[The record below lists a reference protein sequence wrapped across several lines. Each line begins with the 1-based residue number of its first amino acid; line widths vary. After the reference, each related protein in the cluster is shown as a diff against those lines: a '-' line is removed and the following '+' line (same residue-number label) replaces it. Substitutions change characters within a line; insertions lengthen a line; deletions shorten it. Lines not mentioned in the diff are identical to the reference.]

1 MDRENKIAFVKLKI
15 LRGWKDKQ
23 ILAELDIP
31 RSTYFYWKSM
41 IQHDRYA
48 ELVVKKKPGPKPS
61 FSIDPK
67 IQEKLIDWKKQYGW
81 GPVKMEGHLDVHCG
95 IHIPHNKIHRLF
107 RETGLNKAIRQ
118 PRKLWGRT
126 RWERDHS
133 MSLWQG
139 DWKDINTEFEPM
151 LTFYDDHSRFVV
163 ASKRFSE
170 ATSENTIRLVEQA
183 FKSHGKPEQIITD
196 HGSQFANTRSDKP
209 TAFEQFCLNNG
220 VQVIHSSVGRPTT
233 CGKIENFHGRYDAEI
248 WVTGGDHGKFVDYW
262 NNFRPNGAIGY
273 LYPVEVFYRDR
284 K

>member
-15 LRGWKDKQ
+15 LQGWKDRQ
-23 ILAELDIP
+23 IIEELGIP

-41 IQHDRYA
+41 ILSDRYA
-48 ELVVKKKPGPKPS
+48 ELVKKRKPGPKPS
-61 FSIDPK
+61 FAIDPMIK
-67 IQEKLIDWKKQYGW
+67 KKLIDWKKRYGW

-107 RETGLNKAIRQ
+107 RETGLNKAILKS
-118 PRKLWGRT
+118 RKVWGRT

-139 DWKDINTEFEPM
+139 DWKDIDKGNPM
-151 LTFYDDHSRFVV
+151 MTFYDDHSRYVV
-163 ASKRFSE
+163 ASKRFTE
-170 ATSENTIRLVEQA
+170 ATTENTIKLVEEA
-183 FKSHGKPEQIITD
+183 FKLYGTPEQILTD
-196 HGSQFANTRSDKP
+196 HGTQFTCVRSDKP
-209 TAFEQFCLNNG
+209 TAFEQFCIDRD

-248 WVTGGDHGKFVDYW
+248 WVTGGDHGKFVKYW
-262 NNFRPNGAIGY
+262 NNKRPNGAIGY